1 MPLISIRLKTGRSRE
16 ELEDLVRGVS
26 EATAEALDV
35 PVEGVGV
42 HLFELAPDRVGRGG
56 RLGGDPGDEA

>member
-1 MPLISIRLKTGRSRE
+1 VPLISIRLKAGRGRE

-26 EATAEALDV
+26 EATAGALEV
-35 PVEGVGV
+35 PVESIRV

-56 RLGGDPGDEA
+56 RLGGDPADEA